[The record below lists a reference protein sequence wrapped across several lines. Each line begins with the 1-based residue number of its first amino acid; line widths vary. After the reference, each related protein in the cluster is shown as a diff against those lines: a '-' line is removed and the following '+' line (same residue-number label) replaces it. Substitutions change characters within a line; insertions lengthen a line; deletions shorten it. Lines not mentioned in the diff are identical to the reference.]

1 MNQQNITIHL
11 TQSQLDLLHN
21 TLILDPE
28 LEQILSLPIA
38 KENKYIVNLSPD
50 LLELL
55 CGEVASEANHT
66 ADKKLQSKYDQLWEY
81 LHNCLNDYFEKQ
93 K

>member
-1 MNQQNITIHL
+1 MNQQNITLHL
-11 TQSQLDLLHN
+11 TQSKIDLLRKI
-21 TLILDPE
+21 LILDPE

-38 KENKYIVNLSPD
+38 KGNKYIVNLSPD

-66 ADKKLQSKYDQLWEY
+66 SDKKLQPKYDQLWEY
-81 LHNCLNDYFEKQ
+81 LDDCLNDYYEE
-93 K
+93 